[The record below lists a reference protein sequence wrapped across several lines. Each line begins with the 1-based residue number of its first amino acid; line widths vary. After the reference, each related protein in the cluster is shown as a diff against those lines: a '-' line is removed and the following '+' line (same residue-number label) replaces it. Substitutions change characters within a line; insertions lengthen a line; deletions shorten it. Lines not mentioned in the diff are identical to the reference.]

1 MDAINLEKSI
11 SIIYTYN
18 PLEDFMELQQQEY
31 YKQFDTHKG
40 VYYIQNE
47 RVEELNDRISDRRF
61 PDRPLQPHY
70 DPRPVPTKYS
80 LFPIIDRRTAINEPE
95 KKYDEYTIDKT
106 FVPVSGGPAP
116 LSGYI
121 NNVNIENELRNQYFA
136 LQGDSM
142 LSNYIPSTN
151 SELYK
156 VTIVSK
162 PTEQPY
168 KNLFR
173 PNNFDGAP
181 HPNVANMTNIG
192 SDTFFNHTRTQLR
205 NTV

>member
-1 MDAINLEKSI
+1 MYIYNL
-11 SIIYTYN
+11 YLRY
-18 PLEDFMELQQQEY
+18 LEDFMEIQQQEY

-40 VYYIQNE
+40 VYYTQNE
-47 RVEELNDRISDRRF
+47 RIDELNDRILDRCF
-61 PDRPLQPHY
+61 PDMPLQPHY

-80 LFPIIDRRTAINEPE
+80 LFPLIDRRTVINEPE
-95 KKYDEYTIDKT
+95 KKYDEYAVDKT
-106 FVPVSGGPAP
+106 FAPVTGGGLAP

-121 NNVNIENELRNQYFA
+121 NNIKTENELRNQYFA
-136 LQGDSM
+136 LQHDNLQGK
-142 LSNYIPSTN
+142 YIPSTN

-162 PTEQPY
+162 PTEQPH

-173 PNNFDGAP
+173 PNEFDSTP
-181 HPNVANMTNIG
+181 HPNIADMQNIG
-192 SDTFFNHTRTQLR
+192 GDKFFNHTRTQLR